1 MTSNFRCPIG
11 DRNSEHEKLSQ
22 HGGVGGSDQ
31 LAAATAVPVSA
42 TWIDLVGTTAS
53 VTDFSQLAT
62 ASTSNTRWVNDYG
75 AVNRNTPTTGT
86 TSYATGASQAVGWF
100 ANQATSATP
109 TGGTGTIVGASS
121 TVTTANSLPFAVNAG
136 AAPSAGYNLFSSL
149 GGTVAATD
157 EALGFS
163 PTDTS
168 GNLAVGV
175 AYRNGTVSVVNT
187 LLVSYRGEQWRNSGA
202 GAQSIEVSYAV
213 FSSSTSITPSLNL
226 DATVAPGGNTS
237 LNAAV
242 QWQAAPASSTFT
254 SPRTGGSAA
263 ALDGNAVANS
273 ALLSFNL
280 SNLNLQ
286 PGGYVLLRFRDVN
299 NAGVTDHI
307 LAIDNVSV
315 AIPEPST
322 WAAIVVAGA
331 IAGGTWRRARYSAPR
346 A

>member
-1 MTSNFRCPIG
+1 MK
-11 DRNSEHEKLSQ
+11 NSLSM
-22 HGGVGGSDQ
+22 VV
-31 LAAATAVPVSA
+31 LAAATTVPVSA
-42 TWIDLVGTTAS
+42 TWIDLAGTTAS

-75 AVNRNTPTTGT
+75 AVNINTPAAGT
-86 TSYATGASQAVGWF
+86 TSYATGAGQAVGWF
-100 ANQATSATP
+100 ASQATSAP
-109 TGGTGTIVGASS
+109 PNGGAGPTIVGASS

-136 AAPSAGYNLFSSL
+136 AAPAAGYNLFSNF
-149 GGTVAATD
+149 GGTVAPSD

-163 PTDTS
+163 PTDTT
-168 GNLAVGV
+168 GNMAVGV
-175 AYRNGTVSVVNT
+175 AYRNATVSVVNT

-213 FSSSTSITPSLNL
+213 FSSATSILPSLNL
-226 DATVAPGGNTS
+226 DANVAPGGNTS

-242 QWQAAPASSTFT
+242 QWRAAPASSTFT
-254 SPRTGGSAA
+254 SPQNGGSAA
-263 ALDGNAVANS
+263 ALDGNAAANS

-299 NAGVTDHI
+299 DVGVTDHI

-331 IAGGTWRRARYSAPR
+331 IAGGTWQRARRSSLR